1 MKVTMQKIAELA
13 GTSRGTV
20 DRVLNN
26 RGRVDETV
34 AERVRIIASE
44 QGYQTRTEKKAAPD
58 HRRLGG
64 RKIGVVTILSRASF
78 MISIRKGLLQI
89 QNEARMYGV
98 EVIIKETENAE
109 EKSQLA
115 AIRELEQ
122 EGIHALALMP
132 IDCDSVRAEL
142 QHLIHDLK
150 IPVVS
155 FNTDIVGTD
164 RLCFV
169 GMDNRKAGRAAAG
182 LVGTLM
188 RNSGSCLGIIGSFSN
203 RACLLR
209 IEGFTAELARN
220 FPEIEITGV
229 SPSMDQQS
237 MVEEIVT
244 KAICTQPDLGSIMI
258 VSSGQE
264 GIRDAF
270 RSEEVKAALR
280 HRDIEHKGERPF
292 VIMYDFT
299 PKNQRLLDDGV
310 ADFVIDQDGFS
321 QGYHAVL
328 TLINYMNT
336 GEKPEEFLFTN
347 ITMRT
352 KYTS

>member
-1 MKVTMQKIAELA
+1 MN
-13 GTSRGTV
+13 
-20 DRVLNN
+20 VL
-26 RGRVDETV
+26 
-34 AERVRIIASE
+34 
-44 QGYQTRTEKKAAPD
+44 KKY
-58 HRRLGG
+58 
-64 RKIGVVTILSRASF
+64 TW
-78 MISIRKGLLQI
+78 
-89 QNEARMYGV
+89 
-98 EVIIKETENAE
+98 
-109 EKSQLA
+109 
-115 AIRELEQ
+115 
-122 EGIHALALMP
+122 
-132 IDCDSVRAEL
+132 
-142 QHLIHDLK
+142 
-150 IPVVS
+150 
-155 FNTDIVGTD
+155 
-164 RLCFV
+164 
-169 GMDNRKAGRAAAG
+169 

-209 IEGFTAELARN
+209 IEGFTDELARN